1 MCRGPSAARPGT
13 PLAPDESAGGRGRAR
28 RLHAAQPRPPPGCR
42 SGGQVRAGCRRPARR
57 SPAPRPPTGLSAPR
71 AAAALSRGSALPAW
85 SCPDGAGHRRPPTP
99 PRGAQRLI
107 PRSGS
112 RPPSPFPLW
121 PSPASGRPRG
131 LPRPRAARARR
142 SPGGPAPSRPPRLRG
157 LKGGRPD
164 SARRSPRAREGG
176 GRPSGAARSPRSG
189 GAAAGARRGPVR
201 RGARARPA
209 PVSPG
214 RSPRRLGR
222 QERRPGPA
230 PGDGGARAGRSGPG
244 SPRPLSRARGQPEEG
259 CAERR
264 GPVPSPQKR
273 PCAGPVIANHQS
285 PLITA
290 DEAGGGGAFPG
301 AGRAGGER
309 GALPRRSGR

>member
-1 MCRGPSAARPGT
+1 MQRPLGSQAGYASGT
-13 PLAPDESAGGRGRAR
+13 RRERGREGQSP
-28 RLHAAQPRPPPGCR
+28 AA
-42 SGGQVRAGCRRPARR
+42 AR
-57 SPAPRPPTGLSAPR
+57 SPATAAPGLPQWRTGPGGLPPPCQ
-71 AAAALSRGSALPAW
+71 ALP
-85 SCPDGAGHRRPPTP
+85 GAPAAHRTLGAPGCGRAQPGLRTARLVLPRRSRAPAAPHP

-164 SARRSPRAREGG
+164 SARRPPRAREGG